1 MKNSAQLRQ
10 LLSQQ
15 AYNEQ
20 IAMLYG
26 CDISDAQPYAM
37 RYLHAM
43 DQLDAEFG
51 RHETMGLFSAPGRT
65 ELGGNHTDH
74 QHGCV
79 LAAAVNIDIIAAV
92 APNQLGSIRLL
103 SEGYD
108 VICVEL
114 WDLRKKLEEENTSA
128 AILRG
133 TCAAYA
139 ERGAVLSGLDIY
151 ISSNVPKGSGVSSSA
166 AFEVL
171 LGTIFNSLF
180 MPQPLSPIEVAKIG
194 QWVENIYFGKPCGL
208 MDQMASSVGGV
219 VAIDFAD
226 PLHPI
231 VQKVELNLSEAG
243 LSLCIIDSGAD
254 HADLTDEYAAV
265 PNDCKAVASICGAE
279 VLRDVSYD
287 VFLQNIAECR
297 QKLGDRATLRAFHF
311 FAENARVSQQV
322 LALCHKEYDIFLEL
336 VNVSGHSSFEYLQNV
351 IPAGATSQQAV
362 AMTIA
367 IAKDALNGKGAVR
380 VHGGGFAGT
389 VQAFVPQERILL
401 FQQRVEAILGKGS
414 CNVMLIRP
422 VGGYRLA

>member
-1 MKNSAQLRQ
+1 M
-10 LLSQQ
+10 
-15 AYNEQ
+15 
-20 IAMLYG
+20 
-26 CDISDAQPYAM
+26 
-37 RYLHAM
+37 
-43 DQLDAEFG
+43 
-51 RHETMGLFSAPGRT
+51 
-65 ELGGNHTDH
+65 
-74 QHGCV
+74 
-79 LAAAVNIDIIAAV
+79 
-92 APNQLGSIRLL
+92 
-103 SEGYD
+103 
-108 VICVEL
+108 ICVEL

-180 MPQPLSPIEVAKIG
+180 MPQPLSPIEIAKIG

-322 LALCHKEYDIFLEL
+322 LALCQKKYDIFL
-336 VNVSGHSSFEYLQNV
+336 VSF
-351 IPAGATSQQAV
+351 
-362 AMTIA
+362 
-367 IAKDALNGKGAVR
+367 
-380 VHGGGFAGT
+380 
-389 VQAFVPQERILL
+389 
-401 FQQRVEAILGKGS
+401 GS
-414 CNVMLIRP
+414 
-422 VGGYRLA
+422 